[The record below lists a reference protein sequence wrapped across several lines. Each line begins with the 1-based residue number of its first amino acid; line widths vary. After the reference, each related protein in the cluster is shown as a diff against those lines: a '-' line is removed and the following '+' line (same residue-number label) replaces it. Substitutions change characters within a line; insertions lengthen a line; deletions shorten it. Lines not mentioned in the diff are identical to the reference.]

1 MEAQGREASVQP
13 SSGVHMSRPLFISGL
28 VMATLVGVFIGMVL
42 ASGAGNPGEAPPAK
56 DATAWLPPE
65 TAEPSEPAPS
75 EEGTDGPADEPAGAM
90 ETPDAPPGE
99 PPVDSN
105 AGPAAND
112 RVHGGEVKSGKPVI
126 SSLTA
131 IGLSAGEAQLVI
143 NALDGI
149 FDFRRAQPG
158 QRFEVEFDE
167 AHRVR
172 RFRYHAS
179 KTEIYTV
186 ERTGDALK
194 GRKITVATQTKQ
206 RTFGG
211 TITTSLFGTLQ
222 DLGARPA
229 LAAMVADILSRQVD
243 FLKAQRPGDTFRVV
257 VEEESLNGEILG
269 YGAVLAL
276 EYKGA
281 KAGRMRLFRF
291 QEKGSDA
298 TYYDEKLVSIPRSA
312 LTIPLYYTSMTSP
325 FGVRMHPVL
334 KVRKMHTGVDFSA
347 SPGTPVW
354 SCAEGQVTFAGNKG
368 ANGNLVSI
376 RHESGLMSHYAH
388 LQRIEPGIRSG
399 VNVKRRQVIGYVG
412 STGRSTGPHL
422 HWGITQNGKP
432 IDPLKYRIIPGKKV
446 AAAQRG
452 ALQSVVSRLGGVLDG
467 IHIEP
472 PKGELAVVP
481 DNDEPMSD
489 Y

>member
-1 MEAQGREASVQP
+1 
-13 SSGVHMSRPLFISGL
+13 
-28 VMATLVGVFIGMVL
+28 
-42 ASGAGNPGEAPPAK
+42 
-56 DATAWLPPE
+56 
-65 TAEPSEPAPS
+65 
-75 EEGTDGPADEPAGAM
+75 
-90 ETPDAPPGE
+90 
-99 PPVDSN
+99 
-105 AGPAAND
+105 
-112 RVHGGEVKSGKPVI
+112 
-126 SSLTA
+126 
-131 IGLSAGEAQLVI
+131 
-143 NALDGI
+143 
-149 FDFRRAQPG
+149 
-158 QRFEVEFDE
+158 
-167 AHRVR
+167 
-172 RFRYHAS
+172 
-179 KTEIYTV
+179 
-186 ERTGDALK
+186 
-194 GRKITVATQTKQ
+194 
-206 RTFGG
+206 
-211 TITTSLFGTLQ
+211 
-222 DLGARPA
+222 
-229 LAAMVADILSRQVD
+229 MVADILAKQVD

-257 VEEESLNGEILG
+257 VEEESLDGEILG

-291 QEKGSDA
+291 QEKGSDP

-312 LTIPLYYTSMTSP
+312 LTIPLYYSSMTSP

-347 SPGTPVW
+347 PPGTPVW

-388 LQRIEPGIRSG
+388 LQRIEPGIKSG
-399 VNVKRRQVIGYVG
+399 GNVKRRQVIGYVG

-422 HWGITQNGKP
+422 HWGITLNGKP